1 MTDKPVKPYA
11 LPATTDK
18 LLGEIR
24 QMIEEARAAVAATVN
39 VGLTMLYWRIGGRVG
54 QEILKGS
61 RAEYGEEIVST
72 VSRQLEMEYGNGF
85 SAKNIRHMIRFAD
98 AFPDI
103 QIVSTLSRQLSWS
116 HFKEIIYLKQPLQ
129 KEFYAEM
136 CRVECWSVRTLRQK
150 IGSLLY
156 ERTALSKKPDELVE
170 RELRALRGEDRMT
183 TDLVFRD
190 PYLLDFLGLKG
201 AYQEKDL
208 EAAILRELEAFIMEL
223 GAGFTFVARQ
233 KRITVDHDDFY
244 LDLLFFHRDLRRLV
258 ALELKLDK
266 FRPDHKGQMELYLRW
281 LDRHERKPGEDSPLG
296 IILCAG
302 KNAEQIE
309 LLELGRS
316 GIHVAEYLTV
326 LPPKDVLKRKLHEAI
341 ERSRLAVRDRGPGR
355 DETEETP
362 PAATVKKNL
371 TVGQKARKAD
381 RDTRQPRRPGKGGK
395 A

>member
-1 MTDKPVKPYA
+1 MNDKPVKSSI

-18 LLGEIR
+18 LVGDIR
-24 QMIEEARAAVAATVN
+24 KIIQEARAAVAATVN
-39 VGLTMLYWRIGGRVG
+39 TGLTMLYWRIGGRVG

-98 AFPDI
+98 AFPDV

-116 HFKEIIYLKQPLQ
+116 HFKEMIYLKEPLQ

-136 CRVECWSVRTLRQK
+136 CRVERWSVRTLRQK
-150 IGSLLY
+150 IASMLY
-156 ERTALSKKPDELVE
+156 ERTALSKKPAELAKL
-170 RELRALRGEDRMT
+170 ELQALREEDRMT
-183 TDLVFRD
+183 PDLVFRD
-190 PYLLDFLGLKG
+190 PYLLDFLGLKD

-208 EAAILRELEAFIMEL
+208 EAAILRELESFILEL
-223 GAGFTFVARQ
+223 GGSFTFVARQ

-258 ALELKLDK
+258 AVELKLDR

-281 LDRHERKPGEDSPLG
+281 LDRHERKQNEDSPLG

-316 GIHVAEYLTV
+316 GIHIAEYLTV

-341 ERSRLAVRDRGPGR
+341 ERSRLALENRGEDAG
-355 DETEETP
+355 EAT
-362 PAATVKKNL
+362 AKATVKENL
-371 TVGQKARKAD
+371 TVRPEDARKKLVKPESRKKA
-381 RDTRQPRRPGKGGK
+381 PGKGGK
-395 A
+395 S